1 MDKQIIS
8 TGNAPQAIGPYSQGI
23 AFDRLVFTSGPLP
36 LDPDTGRFPVQ
47 DIESQTAQ
55 SLTNIRVI
63 LEAAGSGMDKV
74 LKTTVFLADIGDF
87 DAMNQVYQTFF
98 PQSGG
103 PARSAVQVAALPKGA
118 RLEIEAVA
126 WR

>member
-1 MDKQIIS
+1 
-8 TGNAPQAIGPYSQGI
+8 
-23 AFDRLVFTSGPLP
+23 
-36 LDPDTGRFPVQ
+36 
-47 DIESQTAQ
+47 
-55 SLTNIRVI
+55 
-63 LEAAGSGMDKV
+63 SGMDKV

-103 PARSAVQVAALPKGA
+103 PARSAVQVAALPRGA

>member
-23 AFDRLVFTSGPLP
+23 AFDRLVFTSGQLP
-36 LDPDTGRFPVQ
+36 LDPATGRFPGQ

-55 SLTNIRVI
+55 SLTNIQAI

-103 PARSAVQVAALPKGA
+103 PARSAVQVAALPRGA